1 MAANDEKLL
10 SIENLKV
17 SFKTYMG
24 EVQAVRGVTY
34 SINKGEILAV
44 VGESGCG
51 KSVTAQSIL
60 RIVEEPGKITAGSI
74 TLDGIDI
81 LSLSEKQMR
90 SVRGKDVSMIF
101 QDPMTSLN
109 PTKRVGK
116 QIVESILKHQSV
128 SKKEAENKAVRMLS
142 MVGIPNS
149 EKRMKQYPFEFSGG
163 MRQRVMIAIALCCEP
178 KLLIADE
185 PTTAL
190 DVTIQSQIIDLM
202 VELQHKLNTSILLIT
217 HDLGVVAD
225 IADKVAIMYG
235 GVIVEEGSVNDI
247 FYSSKHPYTWGL
259 LNSVPKLSAKKKER
273 LIPIEGAPPDLL
285 NPPEGCPFE
294 TRCNYAMKICS
305 RVFPDRFD
313 INDGH
318 YTHCWLMH
326 ERAQMQNVQSGGIV
340 K

>member
-1 MAANDEKLL
+1 MTGNNDRLL

-34 SINKGEILAV
+34 SINKGQILAV

-60 RIVEEPGKITAGSI
+60 RIVEEPGRITGGSI

-90 SVRGKDVSMIF
+90 SVRGKDISMIF

-128 SKKEAENKAVRMLS
+128 SRKEAEAKAVAMLN
-142 MVGIPNS
+142 MVGIPNP
-149 EKRMKQYPFEFSGG
+149 ENRMKQYPFEFSGG

-202 VELQHKLNTSILLIT
+202 VELQHKLSTSILLIT

-235 GVIVEEGSVNDI
+235 GVIVEEGSVNEI
-247 FYSSKHPYTWGL
+247 FYSSRHPYTWGL
-259 LNSVPKLSAKKKER
+259 LNSVPKLNAGKKER

-294 TRCNYAMKICS
+294 ARCSYAMKICGH
-305 RVFPDRFD
+305 VFPDRFD
-313 INDGH
+313 ISGGH
-318 YTHCWLMH
+318 YAHCWLMH
-326 ERAQMQNVQSGGIV
+326 EGAQAHNVQSGGSV